1 MKLRDLAQEE
11 LSLNQPKLRAADLR
25 VLAGLTYRQLNDW
38 ERRGVLPHERSDQ
51 SKWRRLSAWQAM
63 GLTII
68 AELHSRF
75 GIPLSKQQNVLA
87 WMMGERPTTHDYHD
101 LVVAVNLLLADSKHA
116 GLRDEATQLIVSRWL
131 ESLSRKHGTSQQLA
145 ELGQERA
152 GSEVSSPSEGSLS
165 RLRQRLVQAVL
176 PSLREA
182 GWDARKGEEFAREFM
197 SICFSGKGGT
207 ESFSRCMVL
216 LEMALAAD
224 DGLSIVAVRYLGSA
238 VLPIYGAFGQMTTGF
253 PVYLLTDL
261 SEAMFVS
268 EESLLRRVREGSLPA
283 PVLIL
288 PVCEHVNAVLKA
300 AGKSPLP
307 VTVRAGDVEPMVQA
321 DPQESEREILSLL
334 ESSALDRVVIKV
346 ADAPYKVVARDDL
359 SLNEKKRI
367 QERLKQ
373 GDYQSIAVKRE
384 DGTVVRR
391 DN

>member
-1 MKLRDLAQEE
+1 
-11 LSLNQPKLRAADLR
+11 
-25 VLAGLTYRQLNDW
+25 
-38 ERRGVLPHERSDQ
+38 
-51 SKWRRLSAWQAM
+51 
-63 GLTII
+63 
-68 AELHSRF
+68 
-75 GIPLSKQQNVLA
+75 
-87 WMMGERPTTHDYHD
+87 
-101 LVVAVNLLLADSKHA
+101 
-116 GLRDEATQLIVSRWL
+116 
-131 ESLSRKHGTSQQLA
+131 
-145 ELGQERA
+145 
-152 GSEVSSPSEGSLS
+152 
-165 RLRQRLVQAVL
+165 VL